1 MSLPGLQR
9 IRERIAILA
18 VAMIGASALV
28 GCAPTQSSF
37 HAKDITGVLPRLE
50 FQLTSGSGRNL
61 TAADLRGKTTLLY
74 FGYTQCPDACPM
86 TLTYISAALK
96 QLGAEEDRVRVLFV
110 SVDPQRDTPEVLKRY
125 VTSFGPQ
132 VIGLTGSDAQLTS
145 VTRRYRVAYRRDP
158 PNSDGD
164 YAVYHSSAVFVF
176 DGQGRARL
184 LATPSSAN
192 DGLAEDLRALIG
204 PSHS

>member
-1 MSLPGLQR
+1 MSLHRLQR
-9 IRERIAILA
+9 MGKRSAVLA
-18 VAMIGASALV
+18 GIISAAWLT
-28 GCAPTQSSF
+28 GCIPAHTRF
-37 HAKDITGVLPRLE
+37 HAQDITGVLPSLQ
-50 FQLTSGSGRNL
+50 FQLTSGYGRTL

-74 FGYTQCPDACPM
+74 FGYTQCPDACPL
-86 TLTYISAALK
+86 TLTYISAAVK
-96 QLGAEEDRVRVLFV
+96 QLGVAAAGVRVLFV
-110 SVDPQRDTPEVLKRY
+110 SVDPQRDTPQVLKRY

-132 VIGLTGSDAQLTS
+132 VIGLTGSDEQLTA

-184 LATPSSAN
+184 LATPSSAH
-192 DGLAEDLRALIG
+192 DGLAEDLRALMA
-204 PSHS
+204 PRHS